1 MCKIF
6 RLFFCCLILCGIDT
20 ELRAQWD
27 STSRPDIYKAQVEL
41 FKAMPLGKKDVVFY
55 GNSITFWG
63 DWSEL
68 LGSKKVK
75 NRGIPGDTGFGLLE
89 LMAKTINRKPGKVF
103 IMIGINDLARGT
115 PQDVIINNYKRIVAL
130 IRSASPKTKI
140 YFQSVLPVNECF
152 GKLKSHYKRANEI
165 PEINDFLREWT
176 TKEGIGYVDLFSVM
190 ADESGRL
197 KASYTWDGV
206 HLTLE
211 GYRKW
216 VEVLKKEKLIR

>member
-1 MCKIF
+1 MNKRF
-6 RLFFCCLILCGIDT
+6 RLFFCCIILAGVGT

-27 STSRPDIYKAQVEL
+27 STSRPAIYKARVEL

-89 LMAKTINRKPGKVF
+89 LLAETINGKPRKVF
-103 IMIGINDLARGT
+103 IMIGINDLARGF
-115 PQDVIINNYKRIVAL
+115 PQDVIIDNYKRIVAL
-130 IRSASPKTKI
+130 IREVSPRTKI
-140 YFQSVLPVNECF
+140 YFQSILPVNESF
-152 GKLKSHYKRANEI
+152 GKLKGHYKRANEI

-176 TKEGIGYVDLFSVM
+176 KEQGIGYVDLFSVM
-190 ADESGRL
+190 ADEHGRL
-197 KASYTWDGV
+197 KAAYTWDGI

-216 VEVLKKEKLIR
+216 VEVLQKEKLTR

>member
-1 MCKIF
+1 MNKIF
-6 RLFFCCLILCGIDT
+6 RLFFCYLILAGTGT

-27 STSRPDIYKAQVEL
+27 STSRPGIYKAQVDFFE
-41 FKAMPLGKKDVVFY
+41 AIPVGKKDIVFY

-89 LMAKTINRKPGKVF
+89 LLTKTINGKPGKVF
-103 IMIGINDLARGT
+103 IMIGINDLAKGI
-115 PQDVIINNYKRIVAL
+115 PQDVIIGNYKRIEDL

-140 YFQSVLPVNECF
+140 YFQSVLPVNESF
-152 GKLKSHYKRANEI
+152 GTMKNHYRRASEI
-165 PEINDFLREWT
+165 PEINDFLLKW
-176 TKEGIGYVDLFSVM
+176 TKEQGIGYVDLFSAM
-190 ADESGRL
+190 ADENGRL